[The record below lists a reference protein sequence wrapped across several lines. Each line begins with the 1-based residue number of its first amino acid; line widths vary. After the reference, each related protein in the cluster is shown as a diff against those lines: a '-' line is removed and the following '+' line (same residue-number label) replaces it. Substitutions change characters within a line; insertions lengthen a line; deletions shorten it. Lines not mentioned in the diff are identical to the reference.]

1 MGEANFYY
9 FTCLNSCNLAQ
20 LDSPALPPMAPFIE
34 RGAFVAA
41 MLILSISLCQLCEFS
56 SASDTLV
63 TSKVFLDISIGGKP
77 IGRIVIGLFGRTS
90 PKTVKN
96 FETIA
101 AGTVNGLSYKGASFH
116 RVIKGFMMQGGD
128 ILRGDG
134 RGSISIYGDR
144 FEDENF
150 IVKHYG
156 PGWVSMANAGRD
168 TNGSQF
174 YIAFRACHWL
184 DSTHTTFGKVLEGM
198 SAVRKVEGVATG
210 ADDRPKETVTIDD
223 CGLIKVDTPFA
234 VSTAA
239 VSDYV

>member
-1 MGEANFYY
+1 MAV
-9 FTCLNSCNLAQ
+9 SIQ
-20 LDSPALPPMAPFIE
+20 LRVGLPFASSALIPALLLL
-34 RGAFVAA
+34 G
-41 MLILSISLCQLCEFS
+41 QLCAPS
-56 SASDTLV
+56 VASDTLV
-63 TSKVFLDISIGGKP
+63 TSQVFMDMSIGGTP

-90 PKTVKN
+90 PKTVQN

-101 AGTVNGLSYKGASFH
+101 AGTMNGLTYKGATFH

-134 RGSISIYGDR
+134 RGSISIFGDR
-144 FEDENF
+144 FDDENF

-184 DSTHTTFGKVLEGM
+184 DSTHTTFGKVLQGM
-198 SAVRKVEGVATG
+198 DVVRKVEQVAT
-210 ADDRPKETVTIDD
+210 DKENDEPVEIVRIDD
-223 CGLIKVDTPFA
+223 CGVIKVDKPFA

-239 VSDYV
+239 VPDDV

>member
-1 MGEANFYY
+1 MTPIRA
-9 FTCLNSCNLAQ
+9 CCVVL
-20 LDSPALPPMAPFIE
+20 
-34 RGAFVAA
+34 
-41 MLILSISLCQLCEFS
+41 LSSFLFGDQWTL
-56 SASDTLV
+56 SAGSDLLV
-63 TSKVFLDISIGGKP
+63 TSKVFLEVSIGGKP
-77 IGRIVIGLFGRTS
+77 QGQIVIGLFGRTS
-90 PKTVKN
+90 PLTVAN

-101 AGTVNGLSYKGASFH
+101 AGTTNGLSYKGSTFH

-128 ILRGDG
+128 IQAGDG

-144 FEDENF
+144 FDDENF

-198 SAVRKVEGVATG
+198 SVVRKVEEVATG
-210 ADDRPKETVTIDD
+210 TNDRPTEAVTIDD
-223 CGLIKVDTPFA
+223 CGVIKVDTPYA
-234 VSTAA
+234 VSAAA
-239 VSDYV
+239 VSDDI

>member
-1 MGEANFYY
+1 MTPRCAVSVVLLF
-9 FTCLNSCNLAQ
+9 CLF
-20 LDSPALPPMAPFIE
+20 MAE
-34 RGAFVAA
+34 
-41 MLILSISLCQLCEFS
+41 QWKFS
-56 SASDTLV
+56 AGSDTLV
-63 TSKVFLDISIGGKP
+63 TSKVYLDLSIGGKP
-77 IGRIVIGLFGRTS
+77 IGRVVIGLFGRSS
-90 PKTVKN
+90 PLTVKN

-101 AGTVNGLSYKGASFH
+101 AGTMNGLTYKGSTFH
-116 RVIKGFMMQGGD
+116 RVIRGFMMQGGD
-128 ILRGDG
+128 ILSGDG
-134 RGSISIYGDR
+134 RGSISIFGDR

-239 VSDYV
+239 VSDDV

>member
-1 MGEANFYY
+1 MTPRCAVSVVLLFCLFMGE
-9 FTCLNSCNLAQ
+9 Q
-20 LDSPALPPMAPFIE
+20 WK
-34 RGAFVAA
+34 
-41 MLILSISLCQLCEFS
+41 FS
-56 SASDTLV
+56 AGSDTLV
-63 TSKVFLDISIGGKP
+63 TSKVYLDLSIGGKP
-77 IGRIVIGLFGRTS
+77 IGRVVIGLFGRTS
-90 PKTVKN
+90 PLTVKN

-101 AGTVNGLSYKGASFH
+101 AGTMNGLTYKGSTFH
-116 RVIKGFMMQGGD
+116 RVIRGFMMQGGD
-128 ILRGDG
+128 ILSGDG
-134 RGSISIYGDR
+134 RGSISIFGDR

-150 IVKHYG
+150 IVKRYG

-210 ADDRPKETVTIDD
+210 TDDRPKETVTIDD

-239 VSDYV
+239 VSDDV

>member
-1 MGEANFYY
+1 M
-9 FTCLNSCNLAQ
+9 
-20 LDSPALPPMAPFIE
+20 ALPSK
-34 RGAFVAA
+34 RGAFLAA
-41 MLILSISLCQLCEFS
+41 ILVLSISLGQFVAFS

-101 AGTVNGLSYKGASFH
+101 AGTVNGLTYKGASFH

-184 DSTHTTFGKVLEGM
+184 DSTHTTFGKVLQGM
-198 SAVRKVEGVATG
+198 DVVRKVEQVATDKT
-210 ADDRPKETVTIDD
+210 DDHPKEIVQIDD
-223 CGLIKVDTPFA
+223 CGVIKVDKPFA
-234 VSTAA
+234 VSTAG
-239 VSDYV
+239 VSDDV

>member
-1 MGEANFYY
+1 M
-9 FTCLNSCNLAQ
+9 
-20 LDSPALPPMAPFIE
+20 MAT
-34 RGAFVAA
+34 RRQSGVFVAGPLL
-41 MLILSISLCQLCEFS
+41 MGVVLCQLWLTS

-63 TSKVFLDISIGGKP
+63 TSKVFLDVSIGGKP

-90 PKTVKN
+90 PLTAKN

-101 AGTVNGLSYKGASFH
+101 AGTMNGLTYKGATFH

-134 RGSISIYGDR
+134 RGSVSIYGNR
-144 FEDENF
+144 FDDENF

-174 YIAFRACHWL
+174 YIAFRACPWL

-198 SAVRKVEGVATG
+198 SVVRKVEQVATDKT
-210 ADDRPKETVTIDD
+210 DDHPTEIVQIDD
-223 CGLIKVDTPFA
+223 CGVIKVDKPFA

-239 VSDYV
+239 VSDDV

>member
-1 MGEANFYY
+1 MSPIRACCLALLTCFVFGEQW
-9 FTCLNSCNLAQ
+9 T
-20 LDSPALPPMAPFIE
+20 
-34 RGAFVAA
+34 
-41 MLILSISLCQLCEFS
+41 LS
-56 SASDTLV
+56 AGSDTVV
-63 TSKVFLDISIGGKP
+63 TSKVFLDLSIGGKP
-77 IGRIVIGLFGRTS
+77 IGKIVIGLFGSTS
-90 PKTVKN
+90 PLTVKN

-101 AGTVNGLSYKGASFH
+101 AGTTNGLSYKGSTFH

-134 RGSISIYGDR
+134 RGSISIFGDR
-144 FEDENF
+144 FDDENF

-174 YIAFRACHWL
+174 YISFRACHWL

-198 SAVRKVEGVATG
+198 SVVRRVEQVATG
-210 ADDRPKETVTIDD
+210 ENDVPTETVKIED
-223 CGLIKVDTPFA
+223 CGVIQIDKPYA

-239 VSDYV
+239 VSEDA